1 MERKTNPD
9 QKSAAKAAKE
19 IRGSSLEQRDELL
32 TDLLCHVYPTKSAQN
47 G

>member
-1 MERKTNPD
+1 MERKANPD
-9 QKSAAKAAKE
+9 RKSAANAAKE
-19 IRGSSLEQRDELL
+19 IRTSSLEERDELL